1 MMRFQEST
9 GSGEESC
16 KMMRVGGGGGGGG
29 GGVDGDAAGV
39 RRNKMRG
46 GEPSSALWAPYVDVK
61 SCKH

>member
-16 KMMRVGGGGGGGG
+16 KMMRVGGGRG
-29 GGVDGDAAGV
+29 DGDAAGV